1 MELKVGRFEPEYL
14 GKMSF
19 YLEGLDRTVKKNHEN
34 PAIGLLLCANKDKE
48 VVEFSLNRTL
58 SPALIAEYQ
67 IQLPDKK
74 ILQEKLHELFLEDR
88 GKDD

>member
-1 MELKVGRFEPEYL
+1 M
-14 GKMSF
+14 
-19 YLEGLDRTVKKNHEN
+19 KKTHEN
-34 PAIGLLLCANKDKE
+34 PSIGLLLCASKDKE

-74 ILQEKLHELFLEDR
+74 LLQEKLHEMLLEDN
-88 GKDD
+88 GYGE